1 VDHVPCLT
9 AWAENLGGISYPLLS
24 DFWPH
29 GSVAGKYGV
38 LRSKEGHS
46 ERALFVID
54 KDGIIR
60 YIDIHDIDDQPD
72 NDVLLTELRRIDPQ
86 AAAAAA
92 RRAAAEKVE
101 LPHGGIILYCNN
113 WCPTC
118 KKARAWLEARNLPYR
133 EVNIPNTPG
142 AADQVRLWA
151 NGNVTSPTFDID
163 GTIAVYFRRLAC
175 FRTSA
180 SFCSLKSTT
189 MVPSISK
196 VGLTTLPFAHRRT
209 WSAAPGVLGMFTSL

>member
-46 ERALFVID
+46 ERALFIID

-72 NDVLLTELRRIDPQ
+72 NDVLLNELRRIDPR

-92 RRAAAEKVE
+92 RRAAAETVE
-101 LPHGGIILYCNN
+101 LPHGGIVMYCNN

-151 NGNVTSPTFDID
+151 NGNVVSPTFDID
-163 GTIAVYFRRLAC
+163 GTIVVDFNEQKLAEV
-175 FRTSA
+175 
-180 SFCSLKSTT
+180 LKQANLL
-189 MVPSISK
+189 K
-196 VGLTTLPFAHRRT
+196 
-209 WSAAPGVLGMFTSL
+209 